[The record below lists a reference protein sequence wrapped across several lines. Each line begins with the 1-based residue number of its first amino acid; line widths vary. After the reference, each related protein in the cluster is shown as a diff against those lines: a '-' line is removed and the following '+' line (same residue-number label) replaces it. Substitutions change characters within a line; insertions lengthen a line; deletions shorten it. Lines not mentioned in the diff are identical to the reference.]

1 MGKTDKISHKK
12 VKGEKMEYR
21 SVSLPTSL
29 VEDLAILRECYE
41 DTWFPVKE
49 EDGPRKKRKA
59 VSYEKVFERILSKSG
74 LGHVDPDVY
83 QEFIEVRK
91 TRKSFPDVV
100 KRSTRK
106 AVEELADRAQENGTS
121 LKEEARNAQEEAR
134 ENLEK
139 VRAGIPYID
148 PHSPIDSVLTDMA
161 GTAAVPTDQELQEDP
176 RLQEAYGEK
185 EKVKERHQLQYFF
198 VKGENRLPAR
208 FSKGPGTFAV
218 TFEDRPRGVT
228 FMTNRGWHLEDELGN
243 IVDNKT
249 ATDIKREYENSQ
261 STNNTILVISEQY
274 SDEDM
279 AAWAGIS
286 VEEYN
291 ENFKNKA

>member
-59 VSYEKVFERILSKSG
+59 VSYEKVFARLLSKSG

-100 KRSTRK
+100 KLSTRK
-106 AVEELADRAQENGTS
+106 AVEELAARAQENGTS
-121 LKEEARNAQEEAR
+121 QKEAARNAQEEAR

-185 EKVKERHQLQYFF
+185 EKVKRTEKRF
-198 VKGENRLPAR
+198 VHPDGRWYPAVH
-208 FSKGPGTFAV
+208 GT
-218 TFEDRPRGVT
+218 
-228 FMTNRGWHLEDELGN
+228 
-243 IVDNKT
+243 
-249 ATDIKREYENSQ
+249 TDWVPVNPDTGRWMKVKPVKDAGF
-261 STNNTILVISEQY
+261 ILT
-274 SDEDM
+274 D
-279 AAWAGIS
+279 
-286 VEEYN
+286 VEI
-291 ENFKNKA
+291 

>member
-49 EDGPRKKRKA
+49 EDGSRKKRKA
-59 VSYEKVFERILSKSG
+59 VSYEKVFERLLSKSG

-83 QEFIEVRK
+83 QEFVQVRK
-91 TRKSFPDVV
+91 TRKKFLEVV
-100 KRSTRK
+100 KLSTRK
-106 AVEELADRAQENGTS
+106 AVEELAARAQENGTS
-121 LKEEARNAQEEAR
+121 QKEEARNAQEEAR

-185 EKVKERHQLQYFF
+185 EK
-198 VKGENRLPAR
+198 
-208 FSKGPGTFAV
+208 
-218 TFEDRPRGVT
+218 
-228 FMTNRGWHLEDELGN
+228 
-243 IVDNKT
+243 
-249 ATDIKREYENSQ
+249 IKRTEKRFVHPDGRWYPAVHGTTDWVPVNPD
-261 STNNTILVISEQY
+261 TGRWMKVKPVK
-274 SDEDM
+274 D
-279 AAWAGIS
+279 AGFKLMD
-286 VEEYN
+286 VEV
-291 ENFKNKA
+291 

>member
-1 MGKTDKISHKK
+1 MGKTNKIKHKK

-29 VEDLAILRECYE
+29 VEDLSILRECYE

-49 EDGPRKKRKA
+49 AEGQRKKRKA
-59 VSYEKVFERILSKSG
+59 VSYEKVFERLLSKSG

-91 TRKSFPDVV
+91 TRKKFMEVV
-100 KRSTRK
+100 KLSTRK
-106 AVEELADRAQENGTS
+106 AVEELAARAEENGTS

-185 EKVKERHQLQYFF
+185 EKVNERHQLQYFF
-198 VKGENRLPAR
+198 VKGEDRLPAR

-218 TFEDRPRGVT
+218 TFEDQPRGVT

-261 STNNTILVISEQY
+261 STNNTIPVISEQY
-274 SDEDM
+274 SD
-279 AAWAGIS
+279 
-286 VEEYN
+286 
-291 ENFKNKA
+291 